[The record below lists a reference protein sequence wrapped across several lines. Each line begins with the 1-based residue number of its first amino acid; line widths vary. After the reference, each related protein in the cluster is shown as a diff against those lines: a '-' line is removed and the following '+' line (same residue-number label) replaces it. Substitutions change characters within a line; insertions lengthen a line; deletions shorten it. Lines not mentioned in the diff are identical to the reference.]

1 VRASDNARHRS
12 VGRLQRAYVEGAL
25 STATLET
32 RTTRA
37 YGSRTRSELAE
48 VIRDLPSRRR
58 LLIEKAA
65 EWRDALTRR
74 DHGPPAQVLRLS
86 GADSRIVVGRSR
98 SCDFI
103 VSDPCV
109 SARHCELVWTQD
121 RWEVRDM
128 NSTNGTYLGDRRTG
142 VAEVHDADVLTVGQ
156 TEIVVSAR

>member
-12 VGRLQRAYVEGAL
+12 VVRLQRAYVEGAL

-58 LLIEKAA
+58 LLIDKAA
-65 EWRDALTRR
+65 EWKDVLIRR
-74 DHGPPAQVLRLS
+74 DHSPPAHVLRLA

-98 SCDFI
+98 SCDFV

-109 SARHCELVWTQD
+109 SARHCELVCSED
-121 RWEVRDM
+121 GWEVRDLD
-128 NSTNGTYLGDRRTG
+128 STNGTYLGNRRTG
-142 VAEVHDADVLTVGQ
+142 IAEVHDADVLTLGK
-156 TEIVVSAR
+156 TRILVSAP